1 MRTSLVGVV
10 LSDTARARFI
20 NWRAGASQ
28 PSRLVV
34 YTTGKISI
42 LYTVLLTKRVESSLF
57 HILWIF

>member
-10 LSDTARARFI
+10 SIDTARARFI

-34 YTTGKISI
+34 YTTGKIS
-42 LYTVLLTKRVESSLF
+42 TVLLTKRVESSLF